1 MRQGKIVE
9 TGATNDVFNSPQHGY
24 TQELLNAEPSG
35 TVNPVDKT
43 LEPLLVA
50 DDIRVWFPIRKGIF
64 RRTVGHVKAVDGI
77 SLDVRP
83 GETVGIVGESGSGKT
98 TLAQGIMR
106 LIPSR
111 GAILFDGQDIS
122 TLARGELKP
131 LRQHMQFVFQDPYGS
146 LSPRLSTGQIILEGL
161 HAHDLSQGAEADDQA
176 VVDILKQVGL
186 EPDTRHRYP
195 HEFSGGQRQ
204 RVAVARAMILKPK
217 LIVLDE
223 PTSALDRAVQV
234 QMIELLRELQS
245 RHQLA
250 YMFISHDLRMVKA
263 IANKVIV
270 MRQGRAVEVGEAD
283 RLFDNPA
290 HEYTRELL
298 TAAYTSRLT

>member
-1 MRQGKIVE
+1 
-9 TGATNDVFNSPQHGY
+9 
-24 TQELLNAEPSG
+24 
-35 TVNPVDKT
+35 
-43 LEPLLVA
+43 
-50 DDIRVWFPIRKGIF
+50 
-64 RRTVGHVKAVDGI
+64 
-77 SLDVRP
+77 
-83 GETVGIVGESGSGKT
+83 
-98 TLAQGIMR
+98 MR

-146 LSPRLSTGQIILEGL
+146 LSPRMSTGQIILEGL